1 MRTHPLLSL
10 LLVAV
15 LLAGCTLPSTGTVS
29 NSIPTAANSNAASE
43 AVAPAGYPAMQCTS
57 ISAPRDVTYF
67 NRMPYAE
74 ISENDWARGSE
85 DAPIT
90 VLVYSDFQCPTCATF
105 AQTLARL
112 QAEYPDAIRI
122 VYRHYPL
129 IGSEAQPLNDKAA
142 MAVIAAE
149 AAGQQ
154 GMFWE
159 MYDVLYG
166 QQALWATLRLD
177 DFQDWLVQ
185 QASALGM
192 DGGAFSAAL
201 LSEELAA
208 FAQAAWDD
216 GQAQQLGTPPYVI
229 TNEGPHGGP
238 IDYESLSIIFR
249 LKLLAERQFNRCPD
263 MQLETGKQ
271 YLATIRTGLGDIVVE
286 LFPEVAPFAV
296 NSFVFLAEQGWFKD
310 TTFHRVLPG
319 FVAQAGDPSGTG
331 YGGPGYAFGIEPS
344 NSLTFDRAGLLAM
357 ANAGPTS
364 NGSQFFITYGPASHL
379 NGGYTIFG
387 QVIQGMDI
395 VEQLTPRDP
404 SQAVGLPP
412 GDTILDI
419 TIEEQ

>member
-1 MRTHPLLSL
+1 MRQKSL
-10 LLVAV
+10 FV
-15 LLAGCTLPSTGTVS
+15 LLALILVAALAACASAPAA
-29 NSIPTAANSNAASE
+29 TAAPTPSNE
-43 AVAPAGYPAMQCTS
+43 APAISVPSAYPAMQCIS

-67 NRMPYAE
+67 NRMPYTPITEA
-74 ISENDWARGSE
+74 DWARGSE
-85 DAPIT
+85 AAPIT
-90 VLVYSDFQCPTCATF
+90 VLIYSDFQCPSCATF

-142 MAVIAAE
+142 LAVVAAE
-149 AAGQQ
+149 AAGEQ

-159 MYDVLYG
+159 MYDLLYS
-166 QQALWATLRLD
+166 QQAEWANLSTEE
-177 DFQDWLVQ
+177 FQAWLLQ
-185 QASALGM
+185 QATTLGM
-192 DGGAFSAAL
+192 DRSAFASAL

-208 FAQAAWDD
+208 KAQAAWDD

-238 IDYESLSIIFR
+238 IDYESLNIIFR

-263 MQLETGKQ
+263 MQLEPGKG
-271 YLATIRTGLGDIVVE
+271 YLATMRTEHGDIVIE

-296 NSFVFLAEQGWFKD
+296 NSFIFLAEQGWFKD

-319 FVAQAGDPSGTG
+319 FVAQGGDPSGTG
-331 YGGPGYAFGIEPS
+331 YGGPGYAFAIEPS
-344 NSLTFDRAGLLAM
+344 ASLTFDRAGLLAM

-364 NGSQFFITYGPASHL
+364 NGSQFFITYGPAPHL
-379 NGGYTIFG
+379 NGGFTIFG
-387 QVIQGMDI
+387 QVLRGMDI
-395 VEQLTPRDP
+395 VEKLTPRDP
-404 SQAVGLPP
+404 SQSLGLPP
-412 GDTILDI
+412 GDSILDI